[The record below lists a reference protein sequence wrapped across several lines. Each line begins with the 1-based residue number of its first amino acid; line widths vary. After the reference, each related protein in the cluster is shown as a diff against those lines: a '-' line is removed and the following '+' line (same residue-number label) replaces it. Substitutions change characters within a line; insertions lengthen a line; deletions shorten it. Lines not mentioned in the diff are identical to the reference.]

1 MIFPWHKSAYSKLKK
16 MIDQNHFPHALLITG
31 VEKIGK
37 FAFTEELVRLLLCE
51 NQSCGE
57 CDLCQS
63 LKKDNPKEDLGYDV
77 LIRRSHHPNLI
88 YCRTEIP
95 KDSASNSISK
105 EIRID
110 QIRAFCE
117 TLSKTA
123 DGLQIGVIFYADQMN
138 ANAANSLLKT
148 LEEPRKNTLIIL
160 LAHNANSLP
169 ATILSRCQSVHINPT
184 YDEESASWLSQN
196 IDKEVRADF
205 NAMQILERAHG
216 VPLKVIEE
224 LKGDY
229 FLQYQ
234 GWQNLLL
241 EIATNPTKAIET
253 EIFDGNEIQ
262 ILGCL
267 QNLLAEGIKLK
278 VAEHDGANIELN
290 KVIDKAPSDYL
301 FKLLDDIGRAI
312 SMSQTNVN
320 MKLLLDNILTVWSH
334 ITHLKKYP
342 TITNIQE
349 I

>member
-184 YDEESASWLSQN
+184 YDQESVSWLSQN
-196 IDKEVRADF
+196 IDKEVRTDF
-205 NAMQILERAHG
+205 DALQLLEGAHG
-216 VPLKVIEE
+216 VPFKAIEDLE
-224 LKGDY
+224 GDY
-229 FLQYQ
+229 FFQYQ
-234 GWQNLLL
+234 NWQNQLL
-241 EIATNPTKAIET
+241 EIAINPSRVNET
-253 EIFDGNEIQ
+253 ELFDGNELQ
-262 ILGCL
+262 VLSCL
-267 QNLLAEGIKLK
+267 QQLLTEGIKLK
-278 VAEHDGANIELN
+278 VLKSDSANLELN
-290 KVIDKAPSDYL
+290 KVIEKTSQRYL
-301 FKLLDDIGRAI
+301 FKLLDDTSRAI
-312 SMSQTNVN
+312 ALSKTTVN
-320 MKLLLDNILTVWSH
+320 MKLLLDNVLIVWSH
-334 ITHLKKYP
+334 ITHLKHYP
-342 TITNIQE
+342 TITHTQE
-349 I
+349 F